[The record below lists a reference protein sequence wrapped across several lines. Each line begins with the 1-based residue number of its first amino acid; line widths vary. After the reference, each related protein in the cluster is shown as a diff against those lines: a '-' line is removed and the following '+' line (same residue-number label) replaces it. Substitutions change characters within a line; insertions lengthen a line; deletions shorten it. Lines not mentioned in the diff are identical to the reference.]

1 MALKALDQRL
11 ANGAASPA
19 PRSAVPGP
27 SASHP
32 PPNGAA
38 VPTKVAPPESEEG
51 DVGAQ
56 GAR

>member
-11 ANGAASPA
+11 ASGAASPA

-27 SASHP
+27 STSRP
-32 PPNGAA
+32 QTNGDAA
-38 VPTKVAPPESEEG
+38 PSKPVPPESEEG

-56 GAR
+56 GGR